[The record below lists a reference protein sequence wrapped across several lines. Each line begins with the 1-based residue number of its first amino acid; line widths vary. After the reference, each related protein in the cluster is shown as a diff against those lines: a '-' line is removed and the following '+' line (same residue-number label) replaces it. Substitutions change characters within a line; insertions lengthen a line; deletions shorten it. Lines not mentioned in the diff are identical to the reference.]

1 MKKID
6 IFNLSKYLK
15 NTGDNK
21 LARIGHVNHVIGT
34 TIPLP
39 ANPQN
44 GDALVY
50 NSTTGLWEPG
60 SVGGVDEYTETI
72 VTIGPNETTYSDGR
86 PLVAS
91 GVLTMGTSPIELL
104 PEAGVNNYYDINE
117 IFLEYT
123 YNGTPYTLPAKT
135 SLTVNGDSAYSVID
149 NILLSTSSNVY
160 IIKEFSFP
168 YDSTAPGVQELT
180 PQKHDLNANCQ
191 LVVSGPGNPTLGDG
205 TLRVIIKYNIRTFG
219 A

>member
-21 LARIGHVNHVIGT
+21 LARIGHVNHVIGN

-39 ANPQN
+39 ANPNN

-60 SVGGVDEYTETI
+60 SVGGSEYTETI
-72 VTIGPNETTYSDGR
+72 VDISSAQI
-86 PLVAS
+86 LA
-91 GVLTMGTSPIELL
+91 MGDTPIELL
-104 PEAGVNNYYDINE
+104 PAAGVGKYYDINE
-117 IFLEYT
+117 IIIEYT
-123 YNGTPYTLPAKT
+123 YNGTPYTASNTPYLN
-135 SLTVNGDSAYSVID
+135 VNGGSAYSNIKD
-149 NILLSTSSNVY
+149 ILLSTDTNAY
-160 IIKEFSFP
+160 IIKEFSIP
-168 YDSTAPGVQELT
+168 SSPVSPGVQEMK
-180 PQKHDLNANCQ
+180 PQKHELNTNCQ
-191 LVVSGPGNPTLGDG
+191 LTVGGGPGNPTGGDG
-205 TLRVIIKYNIRTFG
+205 TIRAIIRYKVRTFG